1 VVNHRWLPYVLP
13 VVAAIFGILVTL
25 MSESVHTSPGV
36 LLDYENVGVAFEIS
50 LLSNVEAEITHYS
63 ICTSGNGGNL

>member
-1 VVNHRWLPYVLP
+1 M
-13 VVAAIFGILVTL
+13 AAIFDILVAL

-36 LLDYENVGVAFEIS
+36 LLDYENVGVMSCNVGEMS
-50 LLSNVEAEITHYS
+50 LLSNVEAEITHYT